1 MSWITPQN
9 NAINLP
15 CETVLIDI
23 STSFRI
29 TQKIHTFKQIDGGQ
43 MQQQSRLLFGTAGIP
58 HSTPKKNSPIEGVK
72 QIHALGLDCMQ
83 LEFAHGV
90 RMKEEVSS
98 GLRKASYELNIPL
111 TSHGPYYINL
121 NAREQDKID
130 SSVERIIQTAKI
142 SDLCGAESM
151 TFHAAFYMKDSP
163 YDVFDLVQ
171 KSMNVIEERLSRLDI
186 EIELRPELTGKTS
199 QFGSLEE
206 LIDLTK
212 RVNSCEPCLD
222 FSHLYA
228 RTGEYNSYDEFCKV
242 LDRLNTELQPNATK
256 NLHVH
261 ISGISSNSKG
271 DLKHLNLGQSSFNWK
286 DLMRAF
292 KDKGCNG
299 YVICVSPNLEEDA
312 LMLKEYYMSLPD
324 QVAV

>member
-1 MSWITPQN
+1 MGF
-9 NAINLP
+9 
-15 CETVLIDI
+15 D
-23 STSFRI
+23 
-29 TQKIHTFKQIDGGQ
+29 
-43 MQQQSRLLFGTAGIP
+43 RLLFGTAGVP
-58 HSTPKKNSPIEGVK
+58 NSTAKKNNPVEGVK
-72 QIHALGLDCMQ
+72 RIHELNLDCMQ

-98 GLRKASYELNIPL
+98 ALRKVSYELGVPL

-163 YDVFDLVQ
+163 YDVFDLVE
-171 KSMNVIEERLSRLDI
+171 KSLNVIEERLSRLDI

-206 LIDLTK
+206 LISLSKSVT
-212 RVNSCEPCLD
+212 SCKPCMD

-228 RTGEYNSYDEFCKV
+228 RTGSVNDYKGFCETLETLK
-242 LDRLNTELQPNATK
+242 TELGPK
-256 NLHVH
+256 SLEEMHIH

-271 DLKHLNLGQSSFNWK
+271 DLKHLNLEKSKFNWK
-286 DLMRAF
+286 DLMKAL
-292 KDKGCNG
+292 KDMDCRG
-299 YVICVSPNLEEDA
+299 YVVCNSPNLEVDA
-312 LMLKEYYMSLPD
+312 QMLKQYYAAL
-324 QVAV
+324 

>member
-1 MSWITPQN
+1 MRF
-9 NAINLP
+9 
-15 CETVLIDI
+15 E
-23 STSFRI
+23 
-29 TQKIHTFKQIDGGQ
+29 
-43 MQQQSRLLFGTAGIP
+43 RLLFGTAGVP
-58 HSTPKKNSPIEGVK
+58 NSTQKKNSPIEGVK
-72 QIHALGLDCMQ
+72 QIHQLGLDCMQ

-98 GLRKASYELNIPL
+98 GLRKVSYELGVPL

-163 YDVFDLVQ
+163 FDVFDLVE
-171 KSMNVIEERLSRLDI
+171 KSMNVIEERLGKLDI

-206 LIDLTK
+206 LISLTK
-212 RVNSCEPCLD
+212 NVPSCAPCMD

-228 RTGEYNSYDEFCKV
+228 RTGKYNTKAEFIDV
-242 LDRLNTELQPNATK
+242 LSTLNNELGREALDNM
-256 NLHVH
+256 HIH
-261 ISGISSNSKG
+261 ISGISSTSKG
-271 DLKHLNLGQSSFNWK
+271 DLKHLNLDDSDFNWK
-286 DLMRAF
+286 DLLLAL
-292 KDKGCNG
+292 KELDCKGYIVCN
-299 YVICVSPNLEEDA
+299 SPNLEEDA
-312 LMLKEYYMSLPD
+312 LKLKDFYLN
-324 QVAV
+324 A

>member
-1 MSWITPQN
+1 MSF
-9 NAINLP
+9 
-15 CETVLIDI
+15 E
-23 STSFRI
+23 
-29 TQKIHTFKQIDGGQ
+29 K
-43 MQQQSRLLFGTAGIP
+43 LLFGTAGVP
-58 HSTPKKNSPIEGVK
+58 NCTVKKNNPVEGVQK
-72 QIHALGLDCMQ
+72 INELGLDCMQ

-90 RMKEEVSS
+90 RMKEEISS
-98 GLRKASYELNIPL
+98 ALRKASYELSVPL

-163 YDVFDLVQ
+163 YDVFDLVE

-206 LIDLTK
+206 LITLTK
-212 RVNSCEPCLD
+212 NVNSVKPCMD

-228 RTGEYNSYDEFCKV
+228 RTGEFNNYEDMVKV
-242 LDRLNTELQPNATK
+242 LDRLEDELGLDALK
-256 NLHVH
+256 NMH
-261 ISGISSNSKG
+261 INVSGISSNSKG
-271 DLKHLNLGQSSFNWK
+271 DLKHLNLEKSDFNWK
-286 DLMRAF
+286 DMIKALKA
-292 KDKGCNG
+292 KDCRG
-299 YVICVSPNLEEDA
+299 YVICNSPNLEVDA
-312 LMLKEYYMSLPD
+312 KMMKDFYMSL
-324 QVAV
+324 

>member
-1 MSWITPQN
+1 MSF
-9 NAINLP
+9 
-15 CETVLIDI
+15 D
-23 STSFRI
+23 
-29 TQKIHTFKQIDGGQ
+29 
-43 MQQQSRLLFGTAGIP
+43 RLLFGTAGVP
-58 HSTPKKNSPIEGVK
+58 NSTVKKNSPVEGVQK
-72 QIHALGLDCMQ
+72 INELGLDCMQ

-90 RMKEEVSS
+90 RMKDEISS
-98 GLRKASYELNIPL
+98 ALRKVSYELSVPL

-163 YDVFDLVQ
+163 YDVFDLVE

-206 LIDLTK
+206 LISLTK
-212 RVNSCEPCLD
+212 NVGSVKPCMD

-228 RTGEYNSYDEFCKV
+228 RTGKYNTYKEISDV
-242 LDRLNTELQPNATK
+242 LGQLEAELGAESLK
-256 NLHVH
+256 NMHIHV
-261 ISGISSNSKG
+261 SGISSNSKG
-271 DLKHLNLGQSSFNWK
+271 DLKHLNLEKSDFNWK
-286 DLMRAF
+286 DMLRAL
-292 KDKGCNG
+292 KDRDCKG
-299 YVICVSPNLEEDA
+299 YVVSNSPNLEGDA
-312 LMLKEYYMSLPD
+312 KMLKDYYMTL
-324 QVAV
+324 

>member
-1 MSWITPQN
+1 M
-9 NAINLP
+9 AF
-15 CETVLIDI
+15 D
-23 STSFRI
+23 
-29 TQKIHTFKQIDGGQ
+29 
-43 MQQQSRLLFGTAGIP
+43 RLLFGTAGVP
-58 HSTPKKNSPIEGVK
+58 NSTAKKNNPVEGVK
-72 QIHALGLDCMQ
+72 RIHELGLDCMQ

-98 GLRKASYELNIPL
+98 ALRKVSYELGIPL

-163 YDVFDLVQ
+163 YDVFDLVE
-171 KSMNVIEERLSRLDI
+171 KSLNVIEERLSRLDI

-206 LIDLTK
+206 LISLSK
-212 RVNSCEPCLD
+212 SVGSCKPCMD
-222 FSHLYA
+222 FSHLFA
-228 RTGEYNSYDEFCKV
+228 RTGDVNDYDGFCKV
-242 LDRLNTELQPNATK
+242 LETLKAELGPNTLKEM
-256 NLHVH
+256 HIH

-271 DLKHLNLGQSSFNWK
+271 DLKHLNLEKSKFNWK
-286 DLMRAF
+286 DLMRAL
-292 KDKGCNG
+292 KDMDARG
-299 YVICVSPNLEEDA
+299 YVVCNSPNLEVDA
-312 LMLKEYYMSLPD
+312 AMLKQYYMAL
-324 QVAV
+324 

>member
-1 MSWITPQN
+1 MAFDT
-9 NAINLP
+9 
-15 CETVLIDI
+15 
-23 STSFRI
+23 
-29 TQKIHTFKQIDGGQ
+29 
-43 MQQQSRLLFGTAGIP
+43 LLFGTAGVP
-58 HSTPKKNSPIEGVK
+58 NSTAKKNSPVDGVERV
-72 QIHALGLDCMQ
+72 HELGLDCMQ

-98 GLRKASYELNIPL
+98 ALRKASYELGVPL

-163 YDVFDLVQ
+163 YDVFDLVE
-171 KSMNVIEERLSRLDI
+171 KSMNVIEERLNRLDI

-206 LIDLTK
+206 LISLTK
-212 RVNSCEPCLD
+212 NVMSVKPCMD

-228 RTGEYNSYDEFCKV
+228 RTGEYNSYDEMLAV
-242 LDRLNTELQPNATK
+242 LNKLEVELGADALK
-256 NLHVH
+256 NMHIHV
-261 ISGISSNSKG
+261 SGISSNSKG
-271 DLKHLNLGQSSFNWK
+271 DLKHLNLEKSDFNWK
-286 DLMRAF
+286 DMLRAL
-292 KDKGCNG
+292 KDKNCGG
-299 YVICVSPNLEEDA
+299 YMVSNSPNLEDDA
-312 LMLKEYYMSLPD
+312 LMLKNYYAAM
-324 QVAV
+324 

>member
-1 MSWITPQN
+1 M
-9 NAINLP
+9 AF
-15 CETVLIDI
+15 D
-23 STSFRI
+23 
-29 TQKIHTFKQIDGGQ
+29 
-43 MQQQSRLLFGTAGIP
+43 RLLFGTAGVP
-58 HSTPKKNSPIEGVK
+58 NSTVKKNNPVEGVK
-72 QIHALGLDCMQ
+72 RIHELALDCMQ

-98 GLRKASYELNIPL
+98 ALRKVSYELGIPL

-163 YDVFDLVQ
+163 YDVFDLVE
-171 KSMNVIEERLSRLDI
+171 KSLNVIEERLSRLDI

-206 LIDLTK
+206 LISLSKSVT
-212 RVNSCEPCLD
+212 SCKPCMD

-228 RTGEYNSYDEFCKV
+228 RTGTVNDYKGFCETLETLK
-242 LDRLNTELQPNATK
+242 TELGPNSLK
-256 NLHVH
+256 EMHIH

-271 DLKHLNLGQSSFNWK
+271 DLKHLNLEKSKFNWK
-286 DLMRAF
+286 DLMKAL
-292 KDKGCNG
+292 KDMDCRG
-299 YVICVSPNLEEDA
+299 YVVCNSPNLEVDA
-312 LMLKEYYMSLPD
+312 QMLKQYY
-324 QVAV
+324 VAL

>member
-1 MSWITPQN
+1 M
-9 NAINLP
+9 AF
-15 CETVLIDI
+15 D
-23 STSFRI
+23 
-29 TQKIHTFKQIDGGQ
+29 
-43 MQQQSRLLFGTAGIP
+43 RLLFGTAGVP
-58 HSTPKKNSPIEGVK
+58 NSTVKKNNPVEGVK
-72 QIHALGLDCMQ
+72 RISELGLDCMQ

-98 GLRKASYELNIPL
+98 ALRKASYELGVPL

-163 YDVFDLVQ
+163 YDVFDLVE
-171 KSMNVIEERLSRLDI
+171 KSLNVIEERLSRLDI

-206 LIDLTK
+206 LISLSKSVT
-212 RVNSCEPCLD
+212 SCKPCMD

-228 RTGEYNSYDEFCKV
+228 RTGSVNDYKGFCETLETLK
-242 LDRLNTELQPNATK
+242 NELGPK
-256 NLHVH
+256 SLEEMHIH

-271 DLKHLNLGQSSFNWK
+271 DLKHLNLEKSKFNWK
-286 DLMRAF
+286 DLMKAL
-292 KDKGCNG
+292 KDMDCRG
-299 YVICVSPNLEEDA
+299 YVVCNSPNLEVDA
-312 LMLKEYYMSLPD
+312 AMLKQYY
-324 QVAV
+324 VAL

>member
-1 MSWITPQN
+1 M
-9 NAINLP
+9 AF
-15 CETVLIDI
+15 D
-23 STSFRI
+23 
-29 TQKIHTFKQIDGGQ
+29 
-43 MQQQSRLLFGTAGIP
+43 RLLFGTAGVP
-58 HSTPKKNSPIEGVK
+58 NSTAKKNNPVEGVK
-72 QIHALGLDCMQ
+72 RIHELALDCMQ

-98 GLRKASYELNIPL
+98 ALRKVSYELGVPL

-163 YDVFDLVQ
+163 YDVFDLVE
-171 KSMNVIEERLSRLDI
+171 KSLNVIEERLSRLDI

-206 LIDLTK
+206 LISLSKSVT
-212 RVNSCEPCLD
+212 SCKPCMD

-228 RTGEYNSYDEFCKV
+228 RTGTVNDYKGFCETLETLKS
-242 LDRLNTELQPNATK
+242 ELGTNALK
-256 NLHVH
+256 EMHIH

-271 DLKHLNLGQSSFNWK
+271 DLKHLNLEKSKFNWK
-286 DLMRAF
+286 DLMKAL
-292 KDKGCNG
+292 KDMDCRG
-299 YVICVSPNLEEDA
+299 YVICNSPNLEVDA
-312 LMLKEYYMSLPD
+312 AMLKQYY
-324 QVAV
+324 VAL

>member
-1 MSWITPQN
+1 MSF
-9 NAINLP
+9 
-15 CETVLIDI
+15 D
-23 STSFRI
+23 
-29 TQKIHTFKQIDGGQ
+29 K
-43 MQQQSRLLFGTAGIP
+43 LLFGTAGVP
-58 HSTPKKNSPIEGVK
+58 NCTVKKNSPVEGVQK
-72 QIHALGLDCMQ
+72 IHELGLDCMQ

-98 GLRKASYELNIPL
+98 ALRKVSYELNVPL

-163 YDVFDLVQ
+163 YDVFDLVE

-206 LIDLTK
+206 LITLSK
-212 RVNSCEPCLD
+212 NVGSVKPCMD

-228 RTGEYNSYDEFCKV
+228 RTGKYNTKEEILEV
-242 LDRLNTELQPNATK
+242 LDQLESEIGKNTLNNMHI
-256 NLHVH
+256 HV
-261 ISGISSNSKG
+261 SGISSNSKG
-271 DLKHLNLGQSSFNWK
+271 DLKHLNLEKSDFNWRGMLEALKEK
-286 DLMRAF
+286 DC
-292 KDKGCNG
+292 KGYIISN
-299 YVICVSPNLEEDA
+299 SPNLEEDA
-312 LMLKEYYMSLPD
+312 KMLKDYY
-324 QVAV
+324 VAL

>member
-1 MSWITPQN
+1 M
-9 NAINLP
+9 AF
-15 CETVLIDI
+15 E
-23 STSFRI
+23 
-29 TQKIHTFKQIDGGQ
+29 
-43 MQQQSRLLFGTAGIP
+43 RLLFGTAGVP
-58 HSTPKKNSPIEGVK
+58 NSTVKKNNPVEGVK
-72 QIHALGLDCMQ
+72 RIHELGLDCMQ

-90 RMKEEVSS
+90 RMKEEISS
-98 GLRKASYELNIPL
+98 ALRKVSYELGVPL

-163 YDVFDLVQ
+163 YDVFDLVE
-171 KSMNVIEERLSRLDI
+171 KSLNVIEERLSRLDI

-206 LIDLTK
+206 LISLSKSVT
-212 RVNSCEPCLD
+212 SCKPFMD

-228 RTGEYNSYDEFCKV
+228 RTGSVNDYKGFCETLETLKS
-242 LDRLNTELQPNATK
+242 ELGAK
-256 NLHVH
+256 ALEEMHIH

-271 DLKHLNLGQSSFNWK
+271 DLKHLNLEKSKFNWK
-286 DLMRAF
+286 ELMKAL
-292 KDKGCNG
+292 KDMDCRG
-299 YVICVSPNLEEDA
+299 YVVCNSPNLEVDA
-312 LMLKEYYMSLPD
+312 AMLKQYY
-324 QVAV
+324 VAL

>member
-1 MSWITPQN
+1 MS
-9 NAINLP
+9 L
-15 CETVLIDI
+15 
-23 STSFRI
+23 
-29 TQKIHTFKQIDGGQ
+29 DG
-43 MQQQSRLLFGTAGIP
+43 LLFGTAGVP
-58 HSTPKKNSPIEGVK
+58 NSTVKKNNPVEGVK
-72 QIHALGLDCMQ
+72 RIHELGLDCMQ

-98 GLRKASYELNIPL
+98 ALRKASYELGIPL

-163 YDVFDLVQ
+163 YDVFDLVE

-206 LIDLTK
+206 LISLTK
-212 RVNSCEPCLD
+212 CVGSVKPCMD

-228 RTGEYNSYDEFCKV
+228 RTGKYNTYEEMNEV
-242 LDRLNTELQPNATK
+242 LGQLKEELGANSLS
-256 NLHVH
+256 NMHIHV
-261 ISGISSNSKG
+261 SGISSNSKG
-271 DLKHLNLGQSSFNWK
+271 DLKHLNLEKSKFNWK
-286 DLMRAF
+286 DMVRVL
-292 KDKGCNG
+292 KDNNCSG
-299 YVICVSPNLEEDA
+299 YVISNSPNLEDDA
-312 LMLKEYYMSLPD
+312 IMLKEYYAAL
-324 QVAV
+324 

>member
-1 MSWITPQN
+1 M
-9 NAINLP
+9 AF
-15 CETVLIDI
+15 D
-23 STSFRI
+23 
-29 TQKIHTFKQIDGGQ
+29 
-43 MQQQSRLLFGTAGIP
+43 RLLFGTAGVP
-58 HSTPKKNSPIEGVK
+58 NSTAKKNNPVEGVK
-72 QIHALGLDCMQ
+72 RIHELALDCMQ

-98 GLRKASYELNIPL
+98 ALRKVSYELGIPL

-163 YDVFDLVQ
+163 YDVFDLVE
-171 KSMNVIEERLSRLDI
+171 KSLNVIEERLSRLDI

-206 LIDLTK
+206 LISLSK
-212 RVNSCEPCLD
+212 SVASCKPCMD

-228 RTGEYNSYDEFCKV
+228 RTGSVNDYKGFCETLETLKS
-242 LDRLNTELQPNATK
+242 ELGANALK
-256 NLHVH
+256 EMHIH

-271 DLKHLNLGQSSFNWK
+271 DLKHLNLEKSKFNWK
-286 DLMRAF
+286 DLMKAL
-292 KDKGCNG
+292 KDMDCRG
-299 YVICVSPNLEEDA
+299 YVICNSPNLEVDA
-312 LMLKEYYMSLPD
+312 AMLKQYY
-324 QVAV
+324 VAL

>member
-1 MSWITPQN
+1 M
-9 NAINLP
+9 AF
-15 CETVLIDI
+15 D
-23 STSFRI
+23 
-29 TQKIHTFKQIDGGQ
+29 
-43 MQQQSRLLFGTAGIP
+43 RLLFGTAGVP
-58 HSTPKKNSPIEGVK
+58 NSTVKKNNPVEGVK
-72 QIHALGLDCMQ
+72 RIHELALDCMQ

-98 GLRKASYELNIPL
+98 ALRKVSYELGVPL

-163 YDVFDLVQ
+163 YDVFDLVE
-171 KSMNVIEERLSRLDI
+171 KSLNVIEERLSRLDI

-206 LIDLTK
+206 LISLSKSVT
-212 RVNSCEPCLD
+212 SCKPCMD

-228 RTGEYNSYDEFCKV
+228 RTGNVNDYKGFCETLETLKS
-242 LDRLNTELQPNATK
+242 ELGPNALK
-256 NLHVH
+256 EMHIH

-271 DLKHLNLGQSSFNWK
+271 DLKHLNLEKSKFNWK
-286 DLMRAF
+286 DLMKAL
-292 KDKGCNG
+292 KDMDCRG
-299 YVICVSPNLEEDA
+299 YVICNSPNLEVDA
-312 LMLKEYYMSLPD
+312 AMLKQYY
-324 QVAV
+324 VALSG

>member
-1 MSWITPQN
+1 M
-9 NAINLP
+9 
-15 CETVLIDI
+15 D
-23 STSFRI
+23 F
-29 TQKIHTFKQIDGGQ
+29 D
-43 MQQQSRLLFGTAGIP
+43 RLLFGTAGVP
-58 HSTPKKNSPIEGVK
+58 NSTVKKNNPVEGVRR
-72 QIHALGLDCMQ
+72 IHELALDCMQ

-98 GLRKASYELNIPL
+98 ALRKVSYELSVPL

-163 YDVFDLVQ
+163 YDVFDLVE
-171 KSMNVIEERLSRLDI
+171 KSLNVIEERLSRLDI

-206 LIDLTK
+206 LISLSK
-212 RVNSCEPCLD
+212 SVNSCKPCMD

-228 RTGEYNSYDEFCKV
+228 RTGDC
-242 LDRLNTELQPNATK
+242 NTYEDFSKTLETLKNELGAQALK
-256 NLHVH
+256 EMHIH

-271 DLKHLNLGQSSFNWK
+271 DLKHLNLEKSKFNWK
-286 DLMRAF
+286 DLMKAL
-292 KDKGCNG
+292 KDQDCRG
-299 YVICVSPNLEEDA
+299 YVICNSPNLEADA
-312 LMLKEYYMSLPD
+312 AMLKNYYMAL
-324 QVAV
+324 

>member
-1 MSWITPQN
+1 M
-9 NAINLP
+9 AF
-15 CETVLIDI
+15 D
-23 STSFRI
+23 
-29 TQKIHTFKQIDGGQ
+29 
-43 MQQQSRLLFGTAGIP
+43 RLLFGTAGVP
-58 HSTPKKNSPIEGVK
+58 NSTVKKNNPVEGVK
-72 QIHALGLDCMQ
+72 RIHELNLDCMQ

-98 GLRKASYELNIPL
+98 ALRKVSYELGVPL

-163 YDVFDLVQ
+163 YDVFDLVE
-171 KSMNVIEERLSRLDI
+171 KSLNVIEERLSRLDI

-206 LIDLTK
+206 LISLSK
-212 RVNSCEPCLD
+212 SVVSCKPCMD

-228 RTGEYNSYDEFCKV
+228 RTGSVNDYNGFCETLETLK
-242 LDRLNTELQPNATK
+242 NELGANALK
-256 NLHVH
+256 EMHIH

-271 DLKHLNLGQSSFNWK
+271 DLKHLNLEKSKFNWK
-286 DLMRAF
+286 DLMKAL
-292 KDKGCNG
+292 KDMDCRG
-299 YVICVSPNLEEDA
+299 YVVCNSPNLEVDA
-312 LMLKEYYMSLPD
+312 SMLKQYYAAL
-324 QVAV
+324 

>member
-1 MSWITPQN
+1 M
-9 NAINLP
+9 AF
-15 CETVLIDI
+15 D
-23 STSFRI
+23 
-29 TQKIHTFKQIDGGQ
+29 
-43 MQQQSRLLFGTAGIP
+43 RLLFGTAGVP
-58 HSTPKKNSPIEGVK
+58 NSTAKKNNPVEGVK
-72 QIHALGLDCMQ
+72 RIHELALDCMQ

-98 GLRKASYELNIPL
+98 ALRKVSYELGVPL

-163 YDVFDLVQ
+163 YDVFDLVE
-171 KSMNVIEERLSRLDI
+171 KSLNVIEERLSRLDI

-206 LIDLTK
+206 LISLSK
-212 RVNSCEPCLD
+212 SVASCKPCMD

-228 RTGEYNSYDEFCKV
+228 RTGSVNDYKGFCETLETLK
-242 LDRLNTELQPNATK
+242 NELGANALK
-256 NLHVH
+256 EMHIH

-271 DLKHLNLGQSSFNWK
+271 DLKHLNLEKSKFNWK
-286 DLMRAF
+286 DLMKAL
-292 KDKGCNG
+292 KDMDCRG
-299 YVICVSPNLEEDA
+299 YVVCNSPNLEVDA
-312 LMLKEYYMSLPD
+312 AMLKQYY
-324 QVAV
+324 VAL

>member
-1 MSWITPQN
+1 MQS
-9 NAINLP
+9 
-15 CETVLIDI
+15 
-23 STSFRI
+23 SFN
-29 TQKIHTFKQIDGGQ
+29 
-43 MQQQSRLLFGTAGIP
+43 RLLFGTAGVP
-58 HSTPKKNSPIEGVK
+58 NSTPKRNNPIEGVR
-72 QIHALGLDCMQ
+72 QIAKLGLDCMQ

-98 GLRKASYELNIPL
+98 ALRKVSYELQIPL

-142 SDLCGAESM
+142 SDMCGAESM

-163 YDVFDLVQ
+163 YDVFDLVE
-171 KSMNVIEERLSRLDI
+171 KSLNVIEERLNRLDI

-206 LIDLTK
+206 LISLAK
-212 RVNSCEPCLD
+212 SVNSCLPCLD

-228 RTGEYNSYDEFCKV
+228 RTNCYNSYDDFCNV
-242 LDRLNTELQPNATK
+242 LGQIKGELGK
-256 NLHVH
+256 NVLENMHIH

-271 DLKHLNLGQSSFNWK
+271 DLKHLNLNDSDFNWRDLLRALK
-286 DLMRAF
+286 DWNC
-292 KDKGCNG
+292 KG
-299 YVICVSPNLEEDA
+299 YVICNSPNLEVDA
-312 LMLKEYYMSLPD
+312 KMLKDYYESLN
-324 QVAV
+324 

>member
-1 MSWITPQN
+1 MDQN
-9 NAINLP
+9 
-15 CETVLIDI
+15 
-23 STSFRI
+23 
-29 TQKIHTFKQIDGGQ
+29 KQI
-43 MQQQSRLLFGTAGIP
+43 LFGTAGVP
-58 HSTPKKNSPIEGVK
+58 NSTAKKNSPIDGVK
-72 QIHALGLDCMQ
+72 RIHELGLDCMQ

-98 GLRKASYELNIPL
+98 GLRKISYELGVPL

-163 YDVFDLVQ
+163 YDVFDLVE

-206 LIDLTK
+206 LISLTK
-212 RVNSCEPCLD
+212 NVNSCRPCMD

-228 RTGEYNSYDEFCKV
+228 RTGLYNDEKGFNEV
-242 LDRLNTELQPNATK
+242 LDTLVEELGANSIK
-256 NLHVH
+256 NMHIH

-271 DLKHLNLGQSSFNWK
+271 DLKHINLEESDFNWK
-286 DLMRAF
+286 ELLKVLKERGTRGYMI
-292 KDKGCNG
+292 CN
-299 YVICVSPNLEEDA
+299 SPNLEEDA
-312 LMLKEYYMSLPD
+312 IKLKEFFH
-324 QVAV
+324 AC

>member
-1 MSWITPQN
+1 M
-9 NAINLP
+9 
-15 CETVLIDI
+15 
-23 STSFRI
+23 
-29 TQKIHTFKQIDGGQ
+29 TFDK
-43 MQQQSRLLFGTAGIP
+43 LLFGTAGVP
-58 HSTPKKNSPIEGVK
+58 NSTAKKNNPVEGVK
-72 QIHALGLDCMQ
+72 RIHELNLDCMQ

-98 GLRKASYELNIPL
+98 ALRKVSYELGIPL

-163 YDVFDLVQ
+163 YDVFDLVE
-171 KSMNVIEERLSRLDI
+171 KSLNVIEERLSRLDI

-206 LIDLTK
+206 LISLSK
-212 RVNSCEPCLD
+212 SVNSCKPCMD

-228 RTGEYNSYDEFCKV
+228 RTGSVNDYNGFCETLETLKNE
-242 LDRLNTELQPNATK
+242 LGPSALNEM
-256 NLHVH
+256 HIH

-271 DLKHLNLGQSSFNWK
+271 DLKHLNLEKSKFNWK
-286 DLMRAF
+286 DLMKAL
-292 KDKGCNG
+292 KDMNCKG
-299 YVICVSPNLEEDA
+299 YVICNSPNLEVDA
-312 LMLKEYYMSLPD
+312 SMLKQYYL
-324 QVAV
+324 AL

>member
-1 MSWITPQN
+1 MG
-9 NAINLP
+9 
-15 CETVLIDI
+15 E
-23 STSFRI
+23 F
-29 TQKIHTFKQIDGGQ
+29 
-43 MQQQSRLLFGTAGIP
+43 MQQPTDRLLFGTAGVP
-58 HSTPKKNSPIEGVK
+58 NSTLKKSSPIDGVK
-72 QIHALGLDCMQ
+72 RIHELGLDCMQ

-98 GLRKASYELNIPL
+98 GLRKASYELGIPL

-163 YDVFDLVQ
+163 YDVFDLVE
-171 KSMNVIEERLSRLDI
+171 KSLNVIEERLSRLDI

-206 LIDLTK
+206 LISLTK
-212 RVNSCEPCLD
+212 SIGSVRPCMD
-222 FSHLYA
+222 FSHLFA
-228 RTGEYNSYDEFCKV
+228 RTQKYNTEKEFNEV
-242 LDRLNTELQPNATK
+242 LDILANELGAISLK
-256 NLHVH
+256 NMHIH

-271 DLKHLNLGQSSFNWK
+271 DLKHLNLESSKFDWRGLLRVLK
-286 DLMRAF
+286 ERDCA
-292 KDKGCNG
+292 GYIICN
-299 YVICVSPNLEEDA
+299 SPNLEEDA
-312 LMLKEYYMSLPD
+312 LMMKSFYSELA
-324 QVAV
+324 Q

>member
-1 MSWITPQN
+1 MSLEN
-9 NAINLP
+9 
-15 CETVLIDI
+15 
-23 STSFRI
+23 
-29 TQKIHTFKQIDGGQ
+29 
-43 MQQQSRLLFGTAGIP
+43 LLFGTAGVP
-58 HSTPKKNSPIEGVK
+58 NCTQKKNNPIEGVR

-98 GLRKASYELNIPL
+98 GLRKVSYELGVPL

-163 YDVFDLVQ
+163 YDVFDLVE
-171 KSMNVIEERLSRLDI
+171 KSMNVIEERLGRLDI

-206 LIDLTK
+206 LISLTK
-212 RVNSCEPCLD
+212 NVNSCRPCMD

-228 RTGEYNSYDEFCKV
+228 RTGKY
-242 LDRLNTELQPNATK
+242 NTEAEFDEVINTLKTELGEDSVK
-256 NLHVH
+256 NMH
-261 ISGISSNSKG
+261 IHLSGISSNSKG
-271 DLKHLNLGQSSFNWK
+271 DLKHLNLGDSSFNWK
-286 DLMRAF
+286 DLIKVLKKNDCR
-292 KDKGCNG
+292 G
-299 YVICVSPNLEEDA
+299 YVICNSPNLEEDA
-312 LMLKEYYMSLPD
+312 IMMKNFYKE
-324 QVAV
+324 A

>member
-1 MSWITPQN
+1 MN
-9 NAINLP
+9 F
-15 CETVLIDI
+15 E
-23 STSFRI
+23 
-29 TQKIHTFKQIDGGQ
+29 
-43 MQQQSRLLFGTAGIP
+43 RLLFGTAGVP
-58 HSTPKKNSPIEGVK
+58 NSTAKKNNPIEGVK
-72 QIHALGLDCMQ
+72 RIHELELDCMQ

-98 GLRKASYELNIPL
+98 GLRKVSYELGIPL

-163 YDVFDLVQ
+163 FDVFDLVE
-171 KSMNVIEERLSRLDI
+171 KSMNVIEERLNRLDI

-206 LIDLTK
+206 LISLTK
-212 RVNSCEPCLD
+212 NVNSCRPCMD

-228 RTGEYNSYDEFCKV
+228 RTGEF
-242 LDRLNTELQPNATK
+242 NTEEEFDAVLSRLKEELDEDALQNM
-256 NLHVH
+256 H
-261 ISGISSNSKG
+261 IHMSGISSNSKG
-271 DLKHLNLGQSSFNWK
+271 DLKHLNLEDSDFNWK
-286 DLMRAF
+286 GLLKSLKKHDCR
-292 KDKGCNG
+292 GYIVCN
-299 YVICVSPNLEEDA
+299 SPNLEVDA
-312 LMLKEYYMSLPD
+312 KMMKDFYMAL
-324 QVAV
+324 

>member
-1 MSWITPQN
+1 M
-9 NAINLP
+9 AF
-15 CETVLIDI
+15 D
-23 STSFRI
+23 
-29 TQKIHTFKQIDGGQ
+29 
-43 MQQQSRLLFGTAGIP
+43 RLLFGTAGVP
-58 HSTPKKNSPIEGVK
+58 NSTVKKNNPVEGVK
-72 QIHALGLDCMQ
+72 RIHELALDCMQ

-98 GLRKASYELNIPL
+98 ALRKVSYELGVPL

-163 YDVFDLVQ
+163 YDVFDLVE
-171 KSMNVIEERLSRLDI
+171 KSLNVIEERLSRLDI

-206 LIDLTK
+206 LISLSKSVT
-212 RVNSCEPCLD
+212 SCKPCMD

-228 RTGEYNSYDEFCKV
+228 RTGNVNDYKGFCETLETLKS
-242 LDRLNTELQPNATK
+242 ELGPNALK
-256 NLHVH
+256 EMHIH

-271 DLKHLNLGQSSFNWK
+271 DLKHLNLEKSKFNWK
-286 DLMRAF
+286 DLMKSL
-292 KDKGCNG
+292 KDMDCRG
-299 YVICVSPNLEEDA
+299 YVVCNSPNLEVDA
-312 LMLKEYYMSLPD
+312 QMLKQYY
-324 QVAV
+324 VAL